1 MGDSRP
7 LWQQVLEGFER
18 RSGSGDIVG
27 RFPTDEELSEHY
39 GVSRHTFREAVRHLR
54 ARDLVDRGRG
64 SFLSDGH
71 ERHGPRDRHAVP
83 PSWSVPE
90 TIVGL
95 VRATPWPRDLDRR
108 PERCRNRCRAG
119 RSEAR
124 RSPPTVGVAAGRS
137 ALGGR
142 SAVLACSNHSRIA
155 MAAVSQ
161 RRKVTTMSSSN
172 AGAAAGGGA
181 IYGLGILGAWV
192 YFWQEAESFWQ
203 YLLAIVQGIF
213 WPAFMVYEIL
223 SALG

>member
-1 MGDSRP
+1 
-7 LWQQVLEGFER
+7 
-18 RSGSGDIVG
+18 
-27 RFPTDEELSEHY
+27 
-39 GVSRHTFREAVRHLR
+39 
-54 ARDLVDRGRG
+54 
-64 SFLSDGH
+64 
-71 ERHGPRDRHAVP
+71 
-83 PSWSVPE
+83 
-90 TIVGL
+90 
-95 VRATPWPRDLDRR
+95 
-108 PERCRNRCRAG
+108 
-119 RSEAR
+119 
-124 RSPPTVGVAAGRS
+124 
-137 ALGGR
+137 
-142 SAVLACSNHSRIA
+142 